1 MIKEEDVYRNKN
13 EWPRSVYLWICSPGE
28 RPFHC
33 ETCKRSFSRGDKLQ
47 MHLRIHSGV
56 KPHHCDQC
64 DYATVDS
71 GSLRKHMRIHNDER
85 PYKWVYV
92 WYGCIIFLWIKILC
106 IWFSPS
112 LEEANVSDVRPVTLY
127 TKARQWR
134 PPPPPPQQQQ
144 QYICAT
150 IKTCSRNIGCVNS
163 AHMFVQYQSNL
174 IHNFY

>member
-1 MIKEEDVYRNKN
+1 MNNLQPACIKWYSFWKWLSCFIKEANVYRNNN
-13 EWPRSVYLWICSPGE
+13 EWPKSIYLWICLPGE

-85 PYKWVYV
+85 PYKWVHI
-92 WYGCIIFLWIKILC
+92 WYGCIIFLWIKVSA
-106 IWFSPS
+106 IWFSPCLVEDRCIWCEASHPIHKS
-112 LEEANVSDVRPVTLY
+112 LMSDDR
-127 TKARQWR
+127 
-134 PPPPPPQQQQ
+134 
-144 QYICAT
+144 
-150 IKTCSRNIGCVNS
+150 
-163 AHMFVQYQSNL
+163 
-174 IHNFY
+174 